1 MKFQLPQSKKVNL
14 VVNVGLLLSAK
25 WPFENC
31 GQTLKVIP
39 FSMVDASTGRKLN
52 LIEVVVS

>member
-1 MKFQLPQSKKVNL
+1 MKSQLPQSEKVNL
-14 VVNVGLLLSAK
+14 VVDVGLLVSAE

-31 GQTLKVIP
+31 GQTLKVTL

-52 LIEVVVS
+52 LIEVAVS

>member
-1 MKFQLPQSKKVNL
+1 MNL
-14 VVNVGLLLSAK
+14 VVNVGFLVSAK

-39 FSMVDASTGRKLN
+39 LNMVDASTGRKLN
-52 LIEVVVS
+52 LIKVVVS

>member
-1 MKFQLPQSKKVNL
+1 MNL
-14 VVNVGLLLSAK
+14 VVNVGSLVSAK

-39 FSMVDASTGRKLN
+39 FSMVDVSTGRKLN
-52 LIEVVVS
+52 LIDIVVS